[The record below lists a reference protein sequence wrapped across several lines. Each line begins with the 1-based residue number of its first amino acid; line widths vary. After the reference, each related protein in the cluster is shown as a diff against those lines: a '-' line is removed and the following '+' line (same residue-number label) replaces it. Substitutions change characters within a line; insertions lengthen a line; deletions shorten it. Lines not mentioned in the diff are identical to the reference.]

1 MEKDSNLIKL
11 IKERKQKE
19 ANRPKPISK
28 EKKEENL
35 VHWVTFYRRN
45 INIYIHRRLG
55 INLHPFQHVMIY
67 LMSVSKTF
75 FAICSRGLAKTADVA
90 IYAIAVCMIKPYSE
104 VVITASTIEQARRM
118 VKDKMVDEI
127 FAGKYSPENPFLQY
141 LYKKGLIN
149 VIDSKDEVKVE
160 FTFNGSWIKVLPATD
175 SSRGS
180 RATVLIY
187 EECRLLKKGIIDS
200 VFAKMAHPRQAVFK
214 NLPEYVGDERWQED
228 CQSIYI
234 TSARFTSEWFWT
246 LFKKVVYNS
255 FKNKRIPYNFFAGD
269 IFLAMMFGLKTKAD
283 YYTAKQE
290 SSELEHRMEDLNE
303 MVGEAEDAFFKREK
317 FQENQVIQNA
327 FRPPKAKDISG
338 NSKLKNRNKLPNEIR
353 LLFIDYAFA
362 NTTSKEENDNTVI
375 GCMYGIYKDKK
386 IQRGVEYIT
395 THNASDT
402 EGCDHKIREL
412 FWDYQC
418 DYIALDLR
426 NGGETNYNYLTKEW
440 INPERNSSDWNPH
453 GFTVVRDINLNVVPQ
468 GKIDDLISRT
478 IDPQAIQCIIPIVGT
493 SELNSLMWLDMQK
506 KLNDNQIDFLIED
519 IAFEQRFE
527 ENKNYY
533 SMTIEEKTEIRLPYV
548 QTMLLINEAVNLSQ
562 EWKDGKVKLIEPRT
576 GTKDR
581 IVSCSYGNYV
591 MSLIE
596 NKMSKND
603 NDEEYDDSA
612 WDFLSGD
619 YSGVEDYII

>member
-1 MEKDSNLIKL
+1 MEFNTKL
-11 IKERKQKE
+11 TKIISERRKKEL
-19 ANRPKPISK
+19 NRPKPIS
-28 EKKEENL
+28 EEEKEENL
-35 VHWVTFYRRN
+35 IHWTTCYRRN
-45 INIYIHRRLG
+45 INIYIHKRLG
-55 INLHPFQHVMIY
+55 INLHAFQHVMIY
-67 LMSVSKTF
+67 LMSISKTF

-90 IYAIAVCMIKPYSE
+90 IYAIAICMLKPYSE

-127 FAGKYSPENPFLQY
+127 FAGKYSPDFPFLPY
-141 LYKKGLIN
+141 LYKKGFIT
-149 VIDSKDEVKVE
+149 VTDSKDEVKVE
-160 FTFNGSWIKVLPATD
+160 FVFNKSWIKVLPATD

-214 NLPEYVGDERWQED
+214 NLPEYVEDERWQED

-234 TSARFTSEWFWT
+234 TSARFTSEWFWK

-255 FKNKRIPYNFFAGD
+255 FRNKKISYNFFAGD

-303 MVGEAEDAFFKREK
+303 MLGEAENPFFSREK
-317 FQENQVIQNA
+317 FKKNQIIKKA
-327 FRPPKAKDISG
+327 FKPPKINNISG
-338 NSKLKNRNKLPNEIR
+338 TSKLKNREKLPNETR

-362 NTTSKEENDNTVI
+362 NTTSKEDNDNTII
-375 GCMYGIYKDKK
+375 GCMYGIYEDKK

-395 THNASDT
+395 PYNASDT

-418 DYIALDLR
+418 DYIVLDLR

-440 INPERNSSDWNPH
+440 KHPERNVNNWNSH
-453 GFTVVRDINLNVVPQ
+453 GFTVVRDIDLNVVPQ

-478 IDPQAIQCIIPIVGT
+478 IDSQAIPCIIPIVAT
-493 SELNSLMWLDMQK
+493 AELNSLMWLDIQK
-506 KLNDNQIDFLIED
+506 KINDNQIDFLIED
-519 IAFEQRFE
+519 IEFEQNFE
-527 ENKNYY
+527 DVKGYF
-533 SMTIEEKTEIRLPYV
+533 SMTSEEKAEMRLPYI

-562 EWKDGKVKLIEPRT
+562 EWKDGKVKLSEPRT

-581 IVSCSYGNYV
+581 IVSCTYGNYV

-596 NKMSKND
+596 NKLSKND
-603 NDEEYDDSA
+603 QDDDYDISDWS
-612 WDFLSGD
+612 FLSGN
-619 YSGVEDYII
+619 YLGY